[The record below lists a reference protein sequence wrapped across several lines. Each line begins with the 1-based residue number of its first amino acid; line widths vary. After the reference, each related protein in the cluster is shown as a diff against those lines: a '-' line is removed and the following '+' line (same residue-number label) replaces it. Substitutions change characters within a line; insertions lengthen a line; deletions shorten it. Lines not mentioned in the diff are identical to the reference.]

1 LKPLRIAHISDT
13 HLGYRA
19 HSRLD
24 HRGRNMR
31 SADIES
37 AYARAIDSILENG
50 PFDVVLHT
58 GDVFHHS
65 RPGWAAVVS
74 FIAQTKRLEAAGC
87 PVIVIAGNHD
97 TSQLRTSET
106 VFSVLSLSLP
116 AVTFATGFTES
127 VITLDDLGLVIT
139 AVPHGAL
146 ENREILP
153 PESPA
158 DYRSILMTHGL
169 APTFAESPRH
179 EIGETLLS
187 TELVGGT
194 WDVVLLGHFHRAD
207 KVSAN
212 AWYAGATERIGWNDV
227 ETDPGWSI
235 VTIAA
240 DGTIDVERVPVAGR
254 AMHQVVVRDPGD
266 KTAREIAD
274 EVLDLAR
281 RTAPEGAMVR
291 ADLTGVDRAIRR
303 SAEAMLRR
311 DAADS
316 YFWIQTYA
324 RSEASAE
331 QDDDRRL
338 DDHEPMQ
345 GLDDLFAEFCT
356 REIDDAPYRDRLRER
371 GSAALT
377 AALALAE
384 SSAGAN
390 E

>member
-1 LKPLRIAHISDT
+1 
-13 HLGYRA
+13 
-19 HSRLD
+19 
-24 HRGRNMR
+24 MR

-37 AYARAIDSILENG
+37 AYARAIDTILEKG
-50 PFDVVLHT
+50 PLDVVLHT

-74 FIAQTKRLEAAGC
+74 FIAQTRRLEALSC

-116 AVTFATGFTES
+116 AVTFATGFAES

-146 ENREILP
+146 EDREILP
-153 PESPA
+153 PELPA

-187 TELVGGT
+187 AELVGGT

-207 KVSAN
+207 KVSEN

-240 DGTIDVERVPVAGR
+240 DGTVDVERVPVAGR

-266 KTAREIAD
+266 KTARAIAD

-345 GLDDLFAEFCT
+345 GLNDLFAEFCA
-356 REIDDAPYRDRLRER
+356 REIDDAPYRERLRER